1 MRRTARWIGF
11 AAFTTFLAVAAGCAV
26 NTSFTYKPNPPAAGG
41 PKLPVKVAV
50 LPFTDGTENFTKR
63 GSAFSDGQFNLAK
76 AGISGSMDALTPE
89 LWGKAFAD
97 DLAASGSF
105 QSARFVFSP
114 SEIRDEGYSVDG
126 TLRKVIFAATFDYAN
141 EILVS
146 FRATRVSDKKVVW
159 EKEAGRIWKTPKN
172 VYAGCGMGIQ
182 CMTDKLHGDWN
193 KEMVSIFAEARAD
206 LVGTLAGLAE
216 GGAVS
221 GPARGGAAQAAGESV
236 DGMIDRILKGK

>member
-1 MRRTARWIGF
+1 MKRAVRWIGMAAF
-11 AAFTTFLAVAAGCAV
+11 AAFLSMAAGCAV

-41 PKLPVKVAV
+41 AKLPAKVAV

-63 GSAFSDGQFNLAK
+63 GSAFGDGQFNLAK

-105 QSARFVFSP
+105 QSARFVFAP
-114 SEIRDEGYSVDG
+114 SEIRDESYSLDG
-126 TLRKVIFAATFDYAN
+126 TLKKVYFAATFDYAN

-159 EKEAGRIWKTPKN
+159 EKESGRVWKTPRN
-172 VYAGCGMGIQ
+172 VYAGCGMAIQ
-182 CMTDKLHGDWN
+182 CMTDKMHGDWN
-193 KEMVSIFAEARAD
+193 KEMASIFAEARAD

-216 GGAVS
+216 GVS
-221 GPARGGAAQAAGESV
+221 ASGAAPKAAGQSAGESV
-236 DGMIDRILKGK
+236 DRTIDKILKGK